1 MTIKNNKSNSENN
14 IDKKIEAPRQ
24 LSYSEKPPTRF
35 RGPFF
40 RLTREPLGLIGLVL
54 VLVVVSSAVFANWIA
69 PFDPVKINVRARLLP
84 PSTEHLLGT
93 DQIGRDIFSRVL
105 MGGRIALKVAIFS
118 ITIALSFGLMLGLIA
133 GYGPAW
139 LDGIIILFFDTIR
152 SFPIIMFAL
161 AIVTIVGPSITT
173 VMIVVIIASIPTY
186 GRISRTQTQLLK
198 NSEFVIAEKSMG
210 IGIFRLLFSH
220 ILPNII
226 GPLLIVASMDI
237 PGVVAIEAGMSFLGF
252 GVRPPTP
259 SWGSILNDGYSYIR
273 NTPWLVIAAG
283 IPLIVTTLGFTFL
296 GEAMRD
302 IFDPRLR
309 KDH

>member
-1 MTIKNNKSNSENN
+1 MTSKNNKLNSEDS
-14 IDKKIEAPRQ
+14 IDKKIETPRQ
-24 LSYSEKPPTRF
+24 LSHSAIIRTRF
-35 RGPFF
+35 RGLFF
-40 RLTREPLGLIGLVL
+40 RLIREPLGLIGLVL
-54 VLVVVSSAVFANWIA
+54 VLVVVSSAIFASWIA
-69 PFDPVKINVRARLLP
+69 PYDPVKMNVRARLLS
-84 PSTEHLLGT
+84 PSKEHLLGT
-93 DQIGRDIFSRVL
+93 DQIGRDVFSRVL
-105 MGGRIALKVAIFS
+105 MGGRIALKVALVA
-118 ITIALSFGLMLGLIA
+118 ITIALCFGLLLGLIA

-161 AIVTIVGPSITT
+161 AVVTIVGPSIKT
-173 VMIVVIIASIPTY
+173 VMLVVIIASIPTY
-186 GRISRTQTQLLK
+186 GRISRAQTQLLK
-198 NSEFVIAEKSMG
+198 NNEFVLAEKSMG

-252 GVRPPTP
+252 GVRPPIP

-273 NTPWLVIAAG
+273 NTPWLAIAAG
-283 IPLIVTTLGFTFL
+283 IPLIMTTLGFTFL
-296 GEAMRD
+296 GEALRD
-302 IFDPRLR
+302 VFDPKLR

>member
-1 MTIKNNKSNSENN
+1 MSNSE
-14 IDKKIEAPRQ
+14 KI
-24 LSYSEKPPTRF
+24 PTRF

-40 RLTREPLGLIGLVL
+40 RLIREPLGLIGLVL

-69 PFDPVKINVRARLLP
+69 PFDPVKINVSARLLP

-93 DQIGRDIFSRVL
+93 DQLGRDIFSRTL
-105 MGGRIALKVAIFS
+105 MGGKIALKVALFS

-161 AIVTIVGPSITT
+161 AVVTIVGPSITT

-198 NSEFVIAEKSMG
+198 NNEFVIAEKSMG

-273 NTPWLVIAAG
+273 NTPWLAIAAG

-296 GEAMRD
+296 GEVMRD